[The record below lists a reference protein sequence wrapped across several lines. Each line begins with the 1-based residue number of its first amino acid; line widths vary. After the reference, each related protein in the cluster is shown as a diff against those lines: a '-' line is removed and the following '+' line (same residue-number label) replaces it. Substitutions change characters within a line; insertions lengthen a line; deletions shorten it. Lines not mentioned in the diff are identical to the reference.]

1 VSDRGAL
8 RLGVVFPHQDQG
20 FAAGGAVSAEFA
32 AAAEEAGYAY
42 LAMPDHVLGAQA
54 ADRGDGQAPYG
65 IRSPFREVFV
75 HLGYLAARS
84 TLELMPCV
92 LVMPQRQAA
101 VVAKQAAELDLL
113 TGGKVRLG
121 LGAGWNEPEFRGLGA
136 PFARRGDLL
145 DEQMT
150 VLRLLWTREVVTF
163 SGAFHQ
169 LDGVGICPLPVQ
181 RPIPLWLGGGS
192 LGADRPGDRVIGRI
206 AERADGWIAK
216 PLLPPAQV
224 GAQMDLIRKRAAQA
238 GRDPDAIGLQASLRV
253 PADAGGREIEA
264 GLNELRA
271 AGASHVTVELRG
283 HGLTPAEH
291 ITRLATVAGVARGL
305 A

>member
-20 FAAGGAVSAEFA
+20 FSSGGAVSAEFA
-32 AAAEEAGYAY
+32 VAAEAAGYDY
-42 LAMPDHVLGAQA
+42 LAMPDHVLGAQPTGG
-54 ADRGDGQAPYG
+54 GDGRAPYG
-65 IRSPFREVFV
+65 ISSPFREVFV
-75 HLGYLAARS
+75 HLGYLAGRTA
-84 TLELMPCV
+84 LELVPCV
-92 LVMPQRQAA
+92 LVTPQRQAA

-113 TGGKVRLG
+113 TGGRVRLG
-121 LGAGWNEPEFRGLGA
+121 LAAGWNEPEFRALGA
-136 PFARRGDLL
+136 PFAQRGDLL
-145 DEQMT
+145 DEQIT
-150 VLRLLWTREVVTF
+150 VLRLLWTSEAVTF

-192 LGADRPGDRVIGRI
+192 RGDEPPSDRVIGRI

-224 GAQMDLIRKRAAQA
+224 AKQMSLIRRRAAQA
-238 GRDPDAIGLQASLRV
+238 GRDPDALGLQASLRV
-253 PADAGGREIEA
+253 SGGDGGREIEA
-264 GLNELRA
+264 GLAGLRA

-283 HGLTPAEH
+283 HGLTPQQSIA
-291 ITRLATVAGVARGL
+291 RLATVAAVARGL
-305 A
+305 S